1 MSIWGALGV
10 LFLIV
15 QFVYEQYKKSEKSTR
30 ENKKE
35 FIDISDKLEEESLE
49 VISPLEKRTSKVRR
63 IIDKE
68 NEIIES
74 SLSIRKDKFI
84 QDFIMAEILSK
95 PKSKK

>member
-35 FIDISDKLEEESLE
+35 FIDISDKLKEESLE